1 MADNIIKLAT
11 LQDAGELPAGT
22 EDALALIY
30 AERHAADSRYVAAW
44 SRWLLYDGARWIFD
58 TTLHAFD
65 RARAICREVAP
76 ECDKPA
82 AVMTAKTVS
91 AVVQLARADRRLAA
105 TVEQWDGNHLQLV
118 TAGDGDMI
126 PAATYDLATGLA
138 RAPDPLDYMT
148 KATACSAAP
157 PGTPH
162 PQWSAF
168 LDRITAGDA
177 ELQAFLQRYIGY
189 CCTGLTTEHAFVFAY
204 GTGANGKSTF
214 INTIARIFGDYATVA
229 DMGTFIASNTERHPT
244 DLAKLRGARLVVAQE
259 TQKGRRWDET
269 KIKALTG
276 GDRLTA
282 RFMRQDFFD
291 FVPTFKLFI
300 AGNHKPRLGT
310 VDEAMRRRLLLVP
323 FTVRI
328 PAGERD
334 PELAEKLW
342 ERARG
347 HPSLVPRRLPAM
359 AAGRARATCL
369 RTRRDRR
376 ILPEPGHDRRVAGR
390 LHRRRGR
397 SGLHAHGRSV
407 RFLEGVVRGT
417 QHQAREHDG
426 AVGHARGSWLRKA
439 AGRRYGPARLRPHR
453 RQKILSREGCDR
465 SDRFPHYR
473 RHARAHVTSIM
484 GKPVRP
490 VTAVDAA
497 SGKR

>member
-1 MADNIIKLAT
+1 VADNIIKLAT

-22 EDALALIY
+22 EDALALVY
-30 AERHAADSRYVAAW
+30 AERHVADSRYVAAW
-44 SRWLLYDGARWIFD
+44 SRWLLYDGARWIID

-65 RARAICREVAP
+65 RARAICRELAP
-76 ECDKPA
+76 ESTKPA

-105 TVEQWDGNHLQLV
+105 TVEQWDGNYLQLV
-118 TAGDGDMI
+118 TVGDGNII
-126 PAATYDLATGLA
+126 PAATYDLATGLV
-138 RAPDPLDYMT
+138 REPDPLDYMT

-162 PQWSAF
+162 PKWTAF
-168 LDRITAGDA
+168 LDRITAGDT

-189 CCTGLTTEHAFVFAY
+189 CCTGLTAEHAFVFAY

-229 DMGTFIASNTERHPT
+229 DMGTFIASSTERHPT

-276 GDRLTA
+276 GDRITA

-334 PELAEKLW
+334 PGLAEKLW
-342 ERARG
+342 GERAAILRWCIDG
-347 HPSLVPRRLPAM
+347 CLQWQRDGLAPPACVRD
-359 AAGRARATCL
+359 ATDEYFRSQDTIGEWLEDCTADADDRAFT
-369 RTRRDRR
+369 
-376 ILPEPGHDRRVAGR
+376 RVANLFASWKTWCEDRNIKPGSTTALSDMLDDR
-390 LHRRRGR
+390 GYARRREAGT
-397 SGLHAHGRSV
+397 GQ
-407 RFLEGVVRGT
+407 RGF
-417 QHQAREHDG
+417 ARI
-426 AVGHARGSWLRKA
+426 VLKK
-439 AGRRYGPARLRPHR
+439 Y
-453 RQKILSREGCDR
+453 
-465 SDRFPHYR
+465 
-473 RHARAHVTSIM
+473 
-484 GKPVRP
+484 
-490 VTAVDAA
+490 
-497 SGKR
+497 

>member
-1 MADNIIKLAT
+1 VADNIIKLAT

-44 SRWLLYDGARWIFD
+44 ARWLLYDGARWNFD
-58 TTLHAFD
+58 STLHAFD

-76 ECDKPA
+76 ECVKPA

-105 TVEQWDGNHLQLV
+105 TAEQWDGNHLQLV
-118 TAGDGDMI
+118 TKGGGNMI
-126 PAATYDLATGLA
+126 PAATYDLATGVA

-148 KATACSAAP
+148 KTAACSAAP

-162 PQWSAF
+162 PHWSAF
-168 LDRITAGDA
+168 LDRITVGNV
-177 ELQAFLQRYIGY
+177 ELQDFLQRYIGY

-300 AGNHKPRLGT
+300 AGNHKPRIGS

-328 PAGERD
+328 PPGERD

-342 ERARG
+342 SEC
-347 HPSLVPRRLPAM
+347 
-359 AAGRARATCL
+359 AAILRWCL
-369 RTRRDRR
+369 
-376 ILPEPGHDRRVAGR
+376 
-390 LHRRRGR
+390 
-397 SGLHAHGRSV
+397 
-407 RFLEGVVRGT
+407 
-417 QHQAREHDG
+417 DG
-426 AVGHARGSWLRKA
+426 ALLWQRDGLEPPACVRAATDEYFRSQDTFGQWLEDATEDADDQAFTRMSALFSSWKAWCEERNIKPGSTMALSGMLEDRGYEKRRESHTGQRGFARVVVKK
-439 AGRRYGPARLRPHR
+439 
-453 RQKILSREGCDR
+453 Q
-465 SDRFPHYR
+465 
-473 RHARAHVTSIM
+473 
-484 GKPVRP
+484 
-490 VTAVDAA
+490 
-497 SGKR
+497 